1 MGSLLWDT
9 LPAASMAD
17 SLRPPLRCLEVRLGG
32 GGVEARVRFAPAGP
46 LGAPAEALERLA
58 RAPRERVPLT
68 LAVGPCV
75 AAGVP
80 TAARAQ
86 IASRAALGGGL
97 AEGQVGSDLAAC
109 LVSLADLVVLDGSDA
124 DGDAVLVL
132 EDGGAR
138 LLRRPAWRGLSA
150 AARNAALA
158 EELGPCATLAA
169 GPAAQAGVPF
179 ANLTAGFDP
188 GSRVGRG
195 GLGLALAA
203 RGLLALAVVPAAPRP
218 SRAPEA
224 AALEAA
230 LRRSPRLRTRAHGG
244 TLELFDRHGADAAVQ
259 GERHGC
265 QGCPTPCG
273 VTLEGGAGAARFSA
287 LEPLR
292 TRFGAEAEALLARC
306 NELGMDA
313 REAAAR
319 LAPGEAPDQLLTEP
333 GPARAL
339 APQPR
344 TDRVGRLAARVS
356 GRGSDPLRAF
366 PFLTEAGPGRL
377 RAVAPELDAV
387 GGGGALAKDP
397 SGPGEGFVVGWHED
411 LSTALDA
418 LGFCA
423 FSAAALLADGVL
435 DLDALARALVPEL
448 AADPAP
454 GASLRR
460 WGAALAR
467 TAHRARHAW
476 GAPLAVDL
484 PEDLEE
490 ALAQYCRWRGLDPAG
505 AVLPED
511 QALSLRALPLPALET
526 PGPLQGAAARAERA
540 EVRVQA
546 RGALGADLAAAG
558 PLELPVPASAAS
570 LIEALAARHP
580 DHRAQLLDA
589 QGRVIPAL
597 LREGRPLGEE
607 EWIAAGERIELLWVV
622 PGG

>member
-1 MGSLLWDT
+1 M
-9 LPAASMAD
+9 
-17 SLRPPLRCLEVRLGG
+17 
-32 GGVEARVRFAPAGP
+32 ARVRFVPAGP

-158 EELGPCATLAA
+158 EELGPCASLAA

-203 RGLLALAVVPAAPRP
+203 RGLLALAVVPAAPRR

-244 TLELFDRHGADAAVQ
+244 TLELFDGHGADAAVQ

-319 LAPGEAPDQLLTEP
+319 LAPGESPDQLLTEP

-377 RAVAPELDAV
+377 RAVAAELEAV
-387 GGGGALAKDP
+387 GGSDASNAAPSSAP

-476 GAPLAVDL
+476 GAPLAEDL

-505 AVLPED
+505 VVLPED
-511 QALSLRALPLPALET
+511 QALSLREPSLAARRT
-526 PGPLQGAAARAERA
+526 PGPRPGVASLVDPRAERA

-558 PLELPVPASAAS
+558 PLELPVPATAAS

-580 DHRAQLLDA
+580 GHRAQLLDA

-597 LREGRPLGEE
+597 LRDGRPLGEE
-607 EWIAAGERIELLWVV
+607 ERIAAGERIELLWVV